1 MAGLVVLLATLFLNH
16 THFYRQLVCCVNL
29 SAWWEAKLYEEQPA
43 QDGRCRIP
51 ALEMNGQ
58 FHLHL
63 TELDMERTDWVLN
76 FNLSSCLSLYIYI
89 ILYMCTYVHIY
100 IDMITIDYM
109 WICDFTYILYIQI
122 FPVEISELRSFRRS
136 CEVRQVPSRDPCA
149 RWLVTARSCRCRC
162 GDGWINAME
171 NMGSLMESG
180 VWINGIIFFLF
191 WSLVF
196 FNDSHSFEM

>member
-76 FNLSSCLSLYIYI
+76 FNLSSCLSLSLDLYNFIYVHICTYIY
-89 ILYMCTYVHIY
+89 IY

-180 VWINGIIFFLF
+180 VWTNGIIFFLF

-196 FNDSHSFEM
+196 FSWFS